1 MSLQLR
7 PHPFISTLCGKV
19 MEHVATGNISE
30 SQSKLKWINYILH
43 KTRTKLDVFCSMFC
57 LKKLSQEDRQTDN
70 TNKLLAFVHSRIKSI
85 ISSCF
90 HRKLS

>member
-43 KTRTKLDVFCSMFC
+43 NTRTKLDVF
-57 LKKLSQEDRQTDN
+57 LKEAFSIDMSVSYGSSLLTD
-70 TNKLLAFVHSRIKSI
+70 LI
-85 ISSCF
+85 
-90 HRKLS
+90 